1 MHLVVV
7 LRVVLR
13 KVGATTAAEAAKRLL
28 RRLRVVQVNE
38 HGGEPCRVVALEP
51 VDVVAVPTVR
61 AIAQDLQTL
70 GVRVTGHARQRD
82 GAQDG
87 SARDLVL
94 ERAAVDPEEAVEPGR
109 FGRPDWVDD
118 AALDLLRVAS
128 RLQDARL

>member
-1 MHLVVV
+1 MVVPALQPASRISSYACEWRCAKLVPPPP
-7 LRVVLR
+7 
-13 KVGATTAAEAAKRLL
+13 
-28 RRLRVVQVNE
+28 RRRPNGSSGVSASF
-38 HGGEPCRVVALEP
+38 RVVALEP
-51 VDVVAVPTVR
+51 VDVVAVPAVR

-94 ERAAVDPEEAVEPGR
+94 GRAAVDPEEAVEPGR

-118 AALDLLRVAS
+118 AALDLMRVAS